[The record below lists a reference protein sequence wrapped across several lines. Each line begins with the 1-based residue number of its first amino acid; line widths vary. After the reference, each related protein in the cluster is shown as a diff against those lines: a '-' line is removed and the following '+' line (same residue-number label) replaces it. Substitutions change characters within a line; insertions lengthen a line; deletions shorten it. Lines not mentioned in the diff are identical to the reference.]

1 MIPELSVVKRVHM
14 VGIGG
19 SGMSGIAEI
28 LHNLGFEITGSDIN
42 EGENVRRLRALGIPI
57 TLGHR
62 PENVSSAQVVVVSS
76 AIGRDNVEVM
86 AAQRRGIPVIPRAE
100 VLAQLMR
107 MKYSVAV
114 AGTHGKTTTTSMIG
128 LILSRA
134 GLDPT
139 VVVGGIPFHIGATAK
154 MGRGKFLVAEA
165 DESDGSFL
173 RLYPSAEVITNIEED
188 HLDYYPN
195 LEAIKRAF
203 LQFIGNLPFF
213 GFVVIN
219 RDDPATKEIE
229 PLIERYRVSY
239 SLKEES
245 DFRAEFLGRKE
256 SYTLFRLKGTV
267 FKLKVAGI
275 HNVYNAAAAV
285 ALTFTLGV
293 PMEEIR
299 RALEEFQGVRR
310 RLDFRGKA
318 GEREVY
324 EDYAHHPT
332 EIRTVMETL
341 RQLHPSRRLVV
352 VFQPHR
358 YTRLARMNEKFALTL
373 SGADRVVITE
383 VYPAGEKPIEG
394 VNGEL
399 LFRTLKRIKG
409 EVFFCPRLEELPA
422 LLREITAPGDVVAL
436 LGAGSITKYVDKIKE
451 ALNEGK
457 DS

>member
-28 LHNLGFEITGSDIN
+28 LHNLGFEVTGSDIN
-42 EGENVRRLRALGIPI
+42 ESENVRRLRSLGIPVS
-57 TLGHR
+57 LGHR
-62 PENVSSAQVVVVSS
+62 PENVKFAQVVIISS
-76 AIGRDNVEVM
+76 AISKDNVEV
-86 AAQRRGIPVIPRAE
+86 ATAQRMGIPVIPRAE
-100 VLAQLMR
+100 ALAQLMR
-107 MKYSVAV
+107 MKYSIAV

-139 VVVGGIPFHIGATAK
+139 VVVGGIPYHIGATAK
-154 MGRGKFLVAEA
+154 MGKGKFLVAEA

-195 LEAIKRAF
+195 YEAIKEAF
-203 LQFIGNLPFF
+203 LKFTGNLPFF

-229 PLIERYRVSY
+229 PAIERYRVSY
-239 SLKEES
+239 SIKEPS
-245 DFRAEFLGRKE
+245 DFQVKLLGRRE
-256 SYTLFRLKGTV
+256 GYTLFELKETI
-267 FKLKVAGI
+267 FKLRVPGI

-285 ALTFTLGV
+285 ALTFTLGI
-293 PMEEIR
+293 PIEKIR
-299 RALEEFQGVRR
+299 SALEEFQGVRR
-310 RLDFRGKA
+310 RLDFRGRA
-318 GEREVY
+318 GEREIY

-352 VFQPHR
+352 AFQPHR
-358 YTRLARMNEKFALTL
+358 YTRLAKMNDRFALAL
-373 SGADRVVITE
+373 SGADKVVITE

-399 LFRTLKRIKG
+399 LFKTLKQIKE
-409 EVFFCPRLEELPA
+409 EVFFCPQLEELPA
-422 LLREITAPGDVVAL
+422 LLRKITAPGDVVAL

-451 ALNEGK
+451 AMNEGK
-457 DS
+457 GL